1 MITQVQTHIPIHGIT
16 EGFYSMLENL
26 FKTKAKINN
35 PLTES
40 QENEANNNLF
50 RVNGLNVL
58 LTGGGQGLGK
68 SMALGLAAL
77 GANVAII
84 DLNPESARGTASE
97 IEQCKVKAMAIHGD
111 ITKEADARKAVA
123 AVVDAW
129 GSLDVLVNNAASAFI
144 KPAEETNLEEF
155 RALYEIGVVGLFNC
169 SQAAFRPMSKQG
181 RGSIINIASICGM
194 TVLVPWKH
202 ACYNSAKAA
211 VIQLTRSL
219 AVEWAPHG
227 IRVNAIAPGFMAT
240 PPMLLVRQNDPE
252 TWKYLMSKVPMKRPG
267 DPTELHGAAIFL
279 ASQASSYMTGQVL
292 ALDGGHLCS

>member
-1 MITQVQTHIPIHGIT
+1 MFDALFKRKAPAKGSIT
-16 EGFYSMLENL
+16 ENHSVEGNGNL
-26 FKTKAKINN
+26 FSLAG
-35 PLTES
+35 
-40 QENEANNNLF
+40 Q
-50 RVNGLNVL
+50 NVL

-68 SMALGLAAL
+68 SMALGLARF

-84 DLNPESARGTASE
+84 DLNPDSARGTADE
-97 IEQCKVKAMAIHGD
+97 IAHCKVKSMAIHGD
-111 ITKEADARKAVA
+111 ITKEIDARKAVD
-123 AVVDAW
+123 AVVAAW
-129 GSLDVLVNNAASAFI
+129 GRLDVLVNNAASAFI

-155 RALYEIGVVGLFNC
+155 RALYEVGVVGLFNC
-169 SQAAFRPMSKQG
+169 CQAVFGPMSKQG
-181 RGSIINIASICGM
+181 SGSIINIASICGM

-240 PPMLLVRQNDPE
+240 PPMLQVRQADPE

-279 ASQASSYMTGQVL
+279 ASHASSYMTGQVL